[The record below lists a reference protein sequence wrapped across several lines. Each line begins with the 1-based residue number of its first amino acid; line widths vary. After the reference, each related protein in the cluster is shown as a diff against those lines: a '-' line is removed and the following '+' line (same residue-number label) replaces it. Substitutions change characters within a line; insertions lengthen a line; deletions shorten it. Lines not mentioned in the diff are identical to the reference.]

1 MEHIKLRNGN
11 ELPIMGLGTW
21 QITDRD
27 LMSEIIGAA
36 YKEGYR
42 LIDSAAA
49 YSNEIALSKAIVA
62 NGIPREDV
70 ILSDKVW
77 NTSRGYDAVQEACKR
92 SLKKLKTDYLDAYLI
107 HWPAS
112 MKLYDNWSEINAET
126 WRGMEQLNKDGI
138 VKNIGVCNFKIHH
151 LEELKKTAEV
161 MPFINQVELHPGFPQ
176 NELIDYC
183 KTEEIVI
190 EASSPLGNGQIL
202 ENEVLNRLAAQK
214 NVSVSQIC
222 LRWEIQKGIIVIP
235 KTSKV
240 ERLRVNM
247 DVFGFSLSEDEM
259 KEIDSIPYCGGIGI
273 DPDEVVEFG

>member
-11 ELPIMGLGTW
+11 ELPIIGLGTW

-27 LMSEIIGAA
+27 LMSEIIGTA

-49 YSNEIALSKAIVA
+49 YSNEIAISKAIAA

-77 NTSRGYDAVQEACKR
+77 NTSRRYDAVQEACKR
-92 SLKKLKTDYLDAYLI
+92 SLKKLKTDYLDVYLI

-126 WRGMEQLNKDGI
+126 WRGMEQLYKDGL

-161 MPFINQVELHPGFPQ
+161 MPFINQVELHPGLPQ
-176 NELIDYC
+176 KELIDYC
-183 KTEEIVI
+183 QKEKIVI

-202 ENEVLNRLAAQK
+202 DNEVLNGLASKK
-214 NVSVSQIC
+214 NMSVSQIC
-222 LRWEIQKGIIVIP
+222 LRWGIQKELVVIP
-235 KTSKV
+235 KTSKI
-240 ERLRVNM
+240 ERLHKNL
-247 DVFGFSLSEDEM
+247 DVFCFSLTNAEM
-259 KEIDSIPYCGGIGI
+259 KEIDSISFCGGIGI
-273 DPDEVVEFG
+273 DSDEVTEYG

>member
-11 ELPIMGLGTW
+11 ELPIIGLGTW

-49 YSNEIALSKAIVA
+49 YSNEIALSKAIAA

-77 NTSRGYDAVQEACKR
+77 NTSRGYDAVQEACKK
-92 SLKKLKTDYLDAYLI
+92 SLKKLKTDYLDVYLI

-126 WRGMEQLNKDGI
+126 WRGMEQLYKDGL

-176 NELIDYC
+176 KELIDYC
-183 KTEEIVI
+183 EKERIVV

-202 ENEVLNRLAAQK
+202 ENEVLNRLAVQK

-222 LRWEIQKGIIVIP
+222 LRWEMQKGLIVIP
-235 KTSKV
+235 KTSKK
-240 ERLRVNM
+240 ERLHGNI
-247 DVFGFSLSEDEM
+247 DVFGFELSEDEM